1 MDEVKET
8 RSPLDIV
15 PSFRLIGQNLGG
27 SLVLNGAAPFAAYQ
41 VLSARGVPVVRALV
55 MTSVFPIA
63 GLLVGFVRSR
73 RADAIGVISLVL
85 IAVGIA
91 GSMNFGP
98 RFYLVRVSFG
108 TSAFG
113 LLCLAS
119 LLYRRPLMFYLGRQV
134 ATGNEPAR
142 AAYYD
147 SLWQHLRFRHVQRVV
162 TATWGIGYVLEAG
175 VRILVA
181 VTLPIGVVLLV
192 EPIIGYAVLG
202 LLLLWTI
209 RYTRGAALEASRPGL
224 SSTPP
229 SN

>member
-1 MDEVKET
+1 VGEPQ
-8 RSPLDIV
+8 SPLDIV

-27 SLVLNGAAPFAAYQ
+27 SLLLNGVAPFVAYQ

-55 MTSVFPIA
+55 LTSVFPIA
-63 GLLVGFVRSR
+63 GLLVGFARSR

-134 ATGNEPAR
+134 STGNEPTR

-147 SLWQHLRFRHVQRVV
+147 ALWQRPRFRHVQRVV
-162 TATWGIGYVLEAG
+162 TATWGIGYTLEAG
-175 VRILVA
+175 VRLLVA

-192 EPIIGYAVLG
+192 EPIIGYVVLG
-202 LLLLWTI
+202 LLMLWTI

-224 SSTPP
+224 SSTPA
-229 SN
+229 N

>member
-1 MDEVKET
+1 MTVVHEED
-8 RSPLDIV
+8 RPQSPLEIV

-27 SLVLNGAAPFAAYQ
+27 SLVLNGAAPFVAYQ

-55 MTSVFPIA
+55 LTSVFPIA

-73 RADAIGVISLVL
+73 RADAIGVISLLL

-108 TSAFG
+108 TSVFG

-134 ATGNEPAR
+134 ATGNEPTH

-147 SLWQHLRFRHVQRVV
+147 GLWRYPRFRHVQRIV
-162 TATWGIGYVLEAG
+162 TATWGIGYVLEA
-175 VRILVA
+175 VARILVA
-181 VTLPIGVVLLV
+181 VALPIGVVLLV
-192 EPIIGYAVLG
+192 EPIIGYVVLG
-202 LLLLWTI
+202 LLMLWTI
-209 RYTRGAALEASRPGL
+209 RYTRAAALDAAAVP
-224 SSTPP
+224 
-229 SN
+229 

>member
-1 MDEVKET
+1 MTAVNEGDQV
-8 RSPLDIV
+8 RSPLEII
-15 PSFRLIGQNLGG
+15 PSFRLVGQNLGG
-27 SLVLNGAAPFAAYQ
+27 SLLLNGAAPFIAYQ
-41 VLSARGVPVVRALV
+41 VLTARGVPVVRALV
-55 MTSVFPIA
+55 LTSVFPIA

-73 RADAIGVISLVL
+73 RADAIGVISLVF

-108 TSAFG
+108 TSIFG

-147 SLWQHLRFRHVQRVV
+147 SLWEHVRFRDVQRVV

-175 VRILVA
+175 VRVLVA
-181 VTLPIGVVLLV
+181 VTLPIGLVLLL
-192 EPIIGYAVLG
+192 EPIIGYVVLA
-202 LLLLWTI
+202 LLMLWTI
-209 RYTRGAALEASRPGL
+209 RYTRGAALDAAAVA
-224 SSTPP
+224 
-229 SN
+229 

>member
-1 MDEVKET
+1 MAAVNEGDQV
-8 RSPLDIV
+8 RSPLEII
-15 PSFRLIGQNLGG
+15 PSFRLVGQNLGG
-27 SLVLNGAAPFAAYQ
+27 SLLLNGAAPFIAYQ
-41 VLSARGVPVVRALV
+41 VLIARGVPVVRALAL
-55 MTSVFPIA
+55 TSVFPIA

-73 RADAIGVISLVL
+73 RADAIGVISLVF

-108 TSAFG
+108 TSIFG

-147 SLWQHLRFRHVQRVV
+147 SLWEHVRFRHVQRVV

-175 VRILVA
+175 VRVLVA

-192 EPIIGYAVLG
+192 EPIIGYAVLA
-202 LLLLWTI
+202 LLMLWTI
-209 RYTRGAALEASRPGL
+209 RYTRAAALDAAAVA
-224 SSTPP
+224 
-229 SN
+229 